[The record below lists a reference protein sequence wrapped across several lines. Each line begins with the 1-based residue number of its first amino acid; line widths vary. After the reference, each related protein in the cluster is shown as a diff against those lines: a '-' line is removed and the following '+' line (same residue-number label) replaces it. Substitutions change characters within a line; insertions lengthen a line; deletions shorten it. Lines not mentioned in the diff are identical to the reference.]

1 MVVVVSTSA
10 RGHERLSAQVPVE
23 GRSVRQ
29 AGKALLKERYI
40 GSPSAEPVC
49 SRTMRSEEGK
59 RAISTRRQPALE
71 LGAVIFVVWSSNK
84 VTRITAK
91 PPGLSS
97 RHDSYATQR
106 NLTIAATTSRTAPV
120 NSIASSYASS
130 PKPLHKSTMGGFDF
144 SNHNRNAALHAQGV
158 PLPKAT
164 STGTTIVGCL
174 FDGGVVIAAD
184 TRATSGPIVADKVH

>member
-1 MVVVVSTSA
+1 VSTSA

-130 PKPLHKSTMGGFDF
+130 PKPLPDTPLYTNPPWAASTSPTTTAMRP
-144 SNHNRNAALHAQGV
+144 STPRVSHSQRRRAPERPLWAA
-158 PLPKAT
+158 
-164 STGTTIVGCL
+164 CL
-174 FDGGVVIAAD
+174 TAVW
-184 TRATSGPIVADKVH
+184 